1 MSFTPHGASPPRKS
15 KLPRTA
21 DALDVAARYLVY
33 KLHVPRRTLTDTWHP
48 VTTVGE
54 AAATIARAV
63 ELGWVILREVGQGRT
78 RERYAA
84 LTDAGRQMA
93 RKGLR

>member
-1 MSFTPHGASPPRKS
+1 MAFTPHRPSPPRKS
-15 KLPRTA
+15 KPHRTA

-33 KLHVPRRTLTDTWHP
+33 KLYVPGRTLTETWHP
-48 VTTVGE
+48 LATVGE
-54 AAATIARAV
+54 AAATVARAV

-93 RKGLR
+93 RKALR